1 MEGNEQQ
8 LLDSN
13 RQMQAELKMAGEF
26 QRAVLPDIA
35 DIHYLDISLLYEPL
49 GEVSGDVYDF
59 LPNREGELGIFLG
72 DATGHG
78 VPAAL
83 MTMMVLIALE
93 SLQRNLSTDESL
105 RRLNCL
111 ITSRNTGRSVSGVF
125 MRISPDGKLCAANAG
140 HPPMI
145 IIPAA
150 NDDLVLFQEAGC
162 ALGVFDDE
170 PVPYVEECYQ
180 LQQGD
185 RVLAYTD
192 AVIEQRNTSKV
203 PFGTDRLLN
212 FISNNRRAKDCGEML
227 QSLVIELERFSGG
240 AKNCDDMTVL
250 ACQYQSQ
257 TCD

>member
-1 MEGNEQQ
+1 MESIEQQ

-35 DIHYLDISLLYEPL
+35 DMSYLDISLLYEPL

-78 VPAAL
+78 VSAAL

-93 SLQRNLSTDESL
+93 SLRRNLPTDELL
-105 RRLNCL
+105 RRLNRL
-111 ITSRNTGRSVSGVF
+111 MASRNTGRSVSGVF
-125 MRISPDGKLCAANAG
+125 MRVSPDGKLCAANAG
-140 HPPMI
+140 HPPII
-145 IIPAA
+145 IIPAV

-162 ALGVFDDE
+162 ALGVFADE

-185 RVLAYTD
+185 RLLVYTD
-192 AVIEQRNTSKV
+192 AVIECQNPHKI
-203 PFGTDRLLN
+203 PFGMERLHSY
-212 FISNNRRAKDCGEML
+212 IDENRDFDCDVL
-227 QSLVIELERFSGG
+227 PQRLVQELERYAEGIKS
-240 AKNCDDMTVL
+240 NDDLTVMV
-250 ACQYQSQ
+250 CQYLG
-257 TCD
+257 